1 MQLARQTISGSSC
14 RSRPH
19 CVRAAACRIDCMRL
33 AALVAVLLAAT
44 DAMALPKSLRA
55 VLGGSG
61 SAIMGEAAIVDA
73 VCKLAGTETPVVA
86 YLGTATY
93 DFEKFREGQVKE
105 FRRRGCEVVA
115 VDVARTAPPPA
126 DVAAALERCDAVLVS
141 GGNTLFAVDR
151 WTAQGVD
158 AALEKA
164 MRRGAVLCGGS
175 AGAICWFD
183 GGHSDSMDP
192 DWYADVMIAGG
203 GAADPAYEVAPGEK
217 PWPYVRCPCLGF
229 LPGLACPHHD
239 RTQSNGVLRAEDF
252 AGMLLRHPGEQGVCI
267 DHFAALVVDGEDYA
281 VLALDGKPGTLV
293 AGGTEPDFSGAG
305 TPAIWLKSVEGGRV
319 VAKAAPAAGKLADI
333 LRKPTAVVDDA
344 RIARAREENPSN
356 VERP

>member
-1 MQLARQTISGSSC
+1 MVALQSLPALRGLFAGAGSAMMGSS
-14 RSRPH
+14 
-19 CVRAAACRIDCMRL
+19 
-33 AALVAVLLAAT
+33 LV
-44 DAMALPKSLRA
+44 
-55 VLGGSG
+55 
-61 SAIMGEAAIVDA
+61 VDA
-73 VCKLAGTETPVVA
+73 VLKLTGKPNASDVTLV

-93 DFEKFREGQVKE
+93 DLERFRSKQCGTFME
-105 FRRRGCEVVA
+105 RG
-115 VDVARTAPPPA
+115 VDVRPFDVACATPALAEVEEAIEAA
-126 DVAAALERCDAVLVS
+126 DVVMVS
-141 GGNTLFAVDR
+141 GGNTLFAVER
-151 WTAQGVD
+151 WQRAQMVEP
-158 AALEKA
+158 LRRA
-164 MRRGAVLCGGS
+164 MLRGAVMCGGS

-183 GGHSDSMDP
+183 GGHSDSADP
-192 DWYADVMIAGG
+192 DWFREPMLAGR
-203 GAADPAYEVAPGEK
+203 GAAAEGYGVGPPKSPEEAQ
-217 PWPYVRCPCLGF
+217 PWEYVRVNGLGF
-229 LPGLACPHHD
+229 LPGLICPHHD

>member
-1 MQLARQTISGSSC
+1 MGASVAAL
-14 RSRPH
+14 
-19 CVRAAACRIDCMRL
+19 RAAM
-33 AALVAVLLAAT
+33 
-44 DAMALPKSLRA
+44 
-55 VLGGSG
+55 
-61 SAIMGEAAIVDA
+61 E
-73 VCKLAGTETPVVA
+73 
-86 YLGTATY
+86 
-93 DFEKFREGQVKE
+93 
-105 FRRRGCEVVA
+105 
-115 VDVARTAPPPA
+115 
-126 DVAAALERCDAVLVS
+126 
-141 GGNTLFAVDR
+141 
-151 WTAQGVD
+151 
-158 AALEKA
+158 
-164 MRRGAVLCGGS
+164 RGAVLCGGS